1 MRDSWR
7 ETSRKFSIAMRVGA
21 LQLLLVG
28 LTAGGQG
35 LAESRIAIGNDGW
48 YSWRV
53 AAYGGQREWCCGQW
67 SMGQPSLTGCDLDGR
82 SENLILIDNDEYRS
96 GEMQLYAL
104 LDAGK
109 PIEVRTLS
117 PQCAVT
123 SDHPISDLGLITT
136 DMSLDWLLEYAEP
149 PSEISSAVLAAI
161 AVHEGARSSDA
172 LVRIARSGA
181 TIEQRADAIQWLGL
195 VRIDETRDVIRQLV
209 SEQDNSDIQE
219 AAIQALSQLPADEAA
234 RELIAVIERP
244 DLDMEIRRMAL
255 FSLAQ
260 TDSDLVISYISALL
274 AGD

>member
-1 MRDSWR
+1 MRESSR
-7 ETSRKFSIAMRVGA
+7 ETSIAIPVGA

-35 LAESRIAIGNDGW
+35 LAENRIAIDNDGW

-53 AAYGGQREWCCGQW
+53 PAYGGQREWCCGQW
-67 SMGQPSLTGCDLDGR
+67 SMGQPTQTGCDLDGR
-82 SENLILIDNDEYRS
+82 SENLILMDNAEYRT

-123 SDHPISDLGLITT
+123 ADHPVSDLSLVTT
-136 DMSLDWLLEYAEP
+136 DISLDWLLEYAEP
-149 PSEISSAVLAAI
+149 PSEISSDVLAAI
-161 AVHEGARSSDA
+161 AVHEGARSRDT
-172 LVRIARSGA
+172 LVRIAKSGA
-181 TIEQRADAIQWLGL
+181 TIEHRKGAIEWLGL
-195 VRIDETRDVIRQLV
+195 VRIGEARDAIRQLV
-209 SEQDNSDIQE
+209 FEQDNSDIQE
-219 AAIQALSQLPADEAA
+219 EAIQALSQLPPDEAA

-244 DLDMEIRRMAL
+244 DLDMEIRRVAL
-255 FSLAQ
+255 FLLAQ

>member
-1 MRDSWR
+1 MR
-7 ETSRKFSIAMRVGA
+7 ETSRETSIAIRVCA
-21 LQLLLVG
+21 FPLLLIG

-35 LAESRIAIGNDGW
+35 LAESSITIGNDGW

-67 SMGQPSLTGCDLDGR
+67 SMGKSTQTGCDLDGR
-82 SENLILIDNDEYRS
+82 SSNLIIMDNDKYEA

-117 PQCAVT
+117 PQCVVK
-123 SDHPISDLGLITT
+123 SDRPISDLGLIAT
-136 DMSLDWLLEYAEP
+136 DISLDWLQKYIEP
-149 PSEISSAVLAAI
+149 LSEINSDVLAAMAI
-161 AVHEGARSSDA
+161 HEGTRARDA
-172 LVRIARSGA
+172 LVSIARSGKN
-181 TIEQRADAIQWLGL
+181 IEQRKDAIQWLGL
-195 VRIDETRDVIRQLV
+195 VRIDETTDVMRQLV
-209 SEQDNSDIQE
+209 FETDNNEIQE
-219 AAIQALSQLPADEAA
+219 QAILALSQLPPDEAA
-234 RELIAVIERP
+234 RELIAVIDKS

-260 TDSDLVISYISALL
+260 TDSDLMISYISDLV

>member
-1 MRDSWR
+1 MHSN
-7 ETSRKFSIAMRVGA
+7 SIAIRFCA
-21 LQLLLVG
+21 FQLLLVG
-28 LTAGGQG
+28 LAASGQG
-35 LAESRIAIGNDGW
+35 LAQDRIAIGNDGW

-67 SMGQPSLTGCDLDGR
+67 SMGRPTQTGCDLDGR
-82 SENLILIDNDEYRS
+82 SDNLNIMDTDKFQA

-117 PQCAVT
+117 PQCVVK
-123 SDHPISDLGLITT
+123 SDRPIGDLGLIAT
-136 DMSLDWLLEYAEP
+136 DISLDWLQEYAEP
-149 PSEISSAVLAAI
+149 PSAVSSEVLAAM
-161 AVHEGARSSDA
+161 AVHEGTRARDA
-172 LVRIARSGA
+172 LVAIARSGSTVEHRKNA
-181 TIEQRADAIQWLGL
+181 IEWLGL
-195 VRIDETRDVIRQLV
+195 VQIGETRDVIRQLV
-209 SEQDNSDIQE
+209 FEKGNSEIQE
-219 AAIQALSQLPADEAA
+219 QAILALSQLPPDEAA

-260 TDSDLVISYISALL
+260 TDSDLVISYISGLL